1 MMIGGGG
8 ALRKLA
14 SSIHHHF
21 FQAKGA
27 KHHQLVMGALREKQ
41 DTRAAACDSEPTR
54 ALARSG
60 ARVW

>member
-14 SSIHHHF
+14 SSIHHQF
-21 FQAKGA
+21 VQAKGA

-41 DTRAAACDSEPTR
+41 DTRAAACEPTR
-54 ALARSG
+54 ARSG